1 MALTQREKRHS
12 KMFEPKFTIS
22 NSITKALL
30 EIERARGF
38 LDAAK
43 LKEAWR
49 KERDVLYYTPKLLE

>member
-1 MALTQREKRHS
+1 MALTQWEKRRS

-22 NSITKALL
+22 NSITNALL

-43 LKEAWR
+43 LIKKFVIQLKEQPR
-49 KERDVLYYTPKLLE
+49 ETSPTL

>member
-1 MALTQREKRHS
+1 MALTQWEKRHS

-49 KERDVLYYTPKLLE
+49 KERDVLYYTPKRLE